1 MNHSLQSDRKI
12 QEGVDDTDRDAQLG
26 DINSSVKK
34 FPLQGIPVISVD
46 TKKKE
51 LVGNYANA
59 GRQWLPK
66 KQPVK
71 VQGSDFPGP
80 GVPGPEFSRA

>member
-1 MNHSLQSDRKI
+1 MNHSLQSDRKT
-12 QEGVDDTDRDAQLG
+12 QEGVDHPDRDAQFG
-26 DINSSVKK
+26 HINSSVKK
-34 FPLQGIPVISVD
+34 FPLQGIPVISFD

-51 LVGNYANA
+51 LVGSYANA
-59 GRQWLPK
+59 GQQWLPK

-71 VQGSDFPGP
+71 VQGDDFPGP